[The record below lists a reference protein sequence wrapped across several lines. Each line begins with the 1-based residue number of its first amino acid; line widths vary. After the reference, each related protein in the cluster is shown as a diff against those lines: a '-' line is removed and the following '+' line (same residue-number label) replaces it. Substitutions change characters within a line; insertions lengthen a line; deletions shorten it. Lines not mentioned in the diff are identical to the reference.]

1 MMSYRDKLERSVSLI
16 PAAAALGAE
25 DRAALVKA
33 LESLVGQ
40 HSAKLESPELKKRL
54 AALTEIQGQL
64 KDLKIKFVEERAAL
78 KARQNRCREEGHN
91 FRLYTLMNNE
101 VLAQEITDQD
111 EEALKTEI
119 KWYPG
124 KNLTDNLHSFFNFFQ
139 PVQAADVQSRIHCDY
154 DIFST
159 IRDEIIPQF
168 PQVMKRNNKG
178 LIGFTSREPVLK
190 NIFLG
195 ERAVLE
201 GKYQKLYEPLYKKR
215 YEIVNGTTGTAVDQ
229 EGDKAREEKGV
240 PCFWAIAMKNDEV
253 LAQKI
258 TKCDEEALKYL
269 KDIKWSRINN
279 SLGFKLEFFFDPNPY
294 FENTVLTKAYH
305 MTSDSQPAVLEKTI
319 GTKINW
325 LPGKSLTA
333 SLLKRPRKR
342 SKTAE
347 FMTKHQ
353 SFFNFFNTPKYPEL
367 NLYEAQFEVQ
377 KHLDYEYGKTIRDK
391 IIPHAVSL
399 FTGEAV
405 DLGTDCEDLDD
416 DDDLN
421 DENYYSDD
429 EEEEEEAEQDPYECL
444 AY

>member
-1 MMSYRDKLERSVSLI
+1 MTSNRDKLERSVSRI
-16 PAAAALGAE
+16 PTAAALSAK

-40 HSAKLESPELKKRL
+40 HSGKVESPKMKKRIK
-54 AALTEIQGQL
+54 ALTEIQGQL
-64 KDLKIKFVEERAAL
+64 KDLNTKFVEERAAL
-78 KARQNRCREEGHN
+78 KAKQNRCREEGHN
-91 FRLYTLMNNE
+91 FWLYSLKNNE
-101 VLAQEITDQD
+101 VLAKEITDQD
-111 EEALKTEI
+111 EEALKYLQDIKCSRIGNSRGFKMEFFFYSNPCFENSVLMKTYHMNNDNTPILLCYSYLFHFFFLFFPQFGLTCRTEI

-367 NLYEAQFEVQ
+367 NLYA
-377 KHLDYEYGKTIRDK
+377 
-391 IIPHAVSL
+391 S
-399 FTGEAV
+399 
-405 DLGTDCEDLDD
+405 
-416 DDDLN
+416 
-421 DENYYSDD
+421 
-429 EEEEEEAEQDPYECL
+429 
-444 AY
+444 